1 MQTLTTNLESNQV
14 RIPNFKSYS
23 KREIIYRQ
31 GGPSFGF
38 YLVKHGSVKLQK
50 TLPNGAKSI
59 LKIIT
64 SGEIFGDGLSIE
76 SMDTKNNTFAIALE
90 DGTLI
95 QSISMKNF
103 QDPAVGPQLLDKL
116 QSYNLELSRRLERLN
131 WMDSESRIKHLL
143 NYLAQKLGKLYG
155 DETLLKLNLTHEEI
169 AMLTDS
175 SRQTVTKTLS
185 KLKKDGVINYS
196 RNRILFRNLK
206 TFNSNPNEKTY

>member
-1 MQTLTTNLESNQV
+1 MQTIISNWESNQ
-14 RIPNFKSYS
+14 ITFPKFKSYS

-31 GGPSFGF
+31 GEPSLGF

-50 TLPNGAKSI
+50 TLPNGTQSI

-64 SGEIFGDGLSIE
+64 SGEIFGDGTSID
-76 SMDTKNNTFAIALE
+76 SLNIRNNSLAIALE
-90 DGTLI
+90 EGTLI
-95 QSISMKNF
+95 QTISSKNF
-103 QDPAVGPQLLDKL
+103 QDPTIGLQLLDKL
-116 QSYNLELSRRLERLN
+116 QSYNLEMTQRVERLN

-143 NYLAQKLGKLYG
+143 HHLAQKLGRRFG

-185 KLKKDGVINYS
+185 NLKKDGVITYS
-196 RNRILFRNLK
+196 RNRILFRNLS
-206 TFNSNPNEKTY
+206 TFNSNS